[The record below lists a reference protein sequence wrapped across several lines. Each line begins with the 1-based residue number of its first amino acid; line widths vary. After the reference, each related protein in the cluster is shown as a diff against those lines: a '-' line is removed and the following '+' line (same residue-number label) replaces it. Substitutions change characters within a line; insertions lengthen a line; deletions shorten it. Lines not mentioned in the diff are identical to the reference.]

1 MNHYNLSSFRA
12 LCGLRARKTG
22 SADISG
28 LGLVLCGHDA
38 AILDRIEFQR
48 SGVVDLFADSA
59 LVARFRLSESSIIS
73 LDEFRSVPGFAGASE
88 FVGLGILDTTEFFSN
103 AVVSESSFICGWSEY
118 LDWVRPSGVPIDA
131 LAFESSQLLVNRLGG
146 LSASAWG
153 QIDGGLIASGCLDA
167 PVADVGR
174 CVVPVPIDEFVAMS
188 DDNETDDLRL
198 ALCGPINVHFASYT
212 PGIMVGDGFPFG
224 SFPSM
229 QAAARA
235 IAYGVSSYD
244 FPAGRGEYRVAGGGV
259 IGYSWR
265 SEGLHIFHATRD
277 DISGREFFRSD
288 DLALFGAANFA
299 ERGWLQADDFAWLC
313 GSGVLDTVCSSA
325 GFMWRCD
332 SGSEPWRGD
341 YMPIASRCGCLPL
354 VSLPDDIS
362 GALLARSV

>member
-1 MNHYNLSSFRA
+1 MFNHNLVSFRA

-28 LGLVLCGHDA
+28 LGLVLCGWDDA
-38 AILDRIEFQR
+38 DLDRVVFRR
-48 SGVVDLFADSA
+48 SGVVDFFADSA
-59 LVARFRLSESSIIS
+59 LVACFQLSAESDSIFF
-73 LDEFRSVPGFAGASE
+73 DEFRSVPSFAGADD
-88 FVGLGILDTTEFFSN
+88 FVGLGLLDTS
-103 AVVSESSFICGWSEY
+103 C
-118 LDWVRPSGVPIDA
+118 LPIA
-131 LAFESSQLLVNRLGG
+131 E
-146 LSASAWG
+146 
-153 QIDGGLIASGCLDA
+153 
-167 PVADVGR
+167 P
-174 CVVPVPIDEFVAMS
+174 VAMS

-198 ALCGPINVHFASYT
+198 ALCGPINVHFTTFT
-212 PGIMVGDGFPFG
+212 PGMVGDGFPLG

-235 IAYGVSSYD
+235 VAYDVSSYD

-259 IGYSWR
+259 IGYRWR

-299 ERGWLQADDFAWLC
+299 ERGWFQADDFAWLC